1 MEGLSNPDLPNGY
14 REKNMSISD
23 DLTKLAELR
32 QKGHLSEEEFAQAKR
47 QLLQQG
53 NVPSD
58 TDNRGGEIFP
68 SENAPQDE
76 GKTYFSSRLTPGNML
91 FPDAISLVGDGI
103 VFRKGS
109 LFGSRE
115 EHISY
120 RAVASFRI
128 TNGILFSAICIET
141 SGGSQPIV
149 VNGLWKSDAREIQDA
164 FRELQKKS
172 QY

>member
-1 MEGLSNPDLPNGY
+1 MLNREFYIVY
-14 REKNMSISD
+14 RERHMSISD
-23 DLTKLAELR
+23 DLTRLAELR

-53 NVPSD
+53 GLPPD
-58 TDNRGGEIFP
+58 ADNRGEGIFP
-68 SENAPQDE
+68 SEFGLQDE
-76 GKTYFSSRLTPGNML
+76 GKTYYSSRWTPGNML

-120 RAVASFRI
+120 RAVASFRL

-164 FRELQKKS
+164 FRGLQRKS